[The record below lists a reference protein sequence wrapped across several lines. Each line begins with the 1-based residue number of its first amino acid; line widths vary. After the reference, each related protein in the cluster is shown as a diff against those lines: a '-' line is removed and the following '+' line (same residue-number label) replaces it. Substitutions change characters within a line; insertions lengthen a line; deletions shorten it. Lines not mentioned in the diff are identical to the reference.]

1 MTVVSQVW
9 NWNLLTRVGSV
20 NMSLFVFVLPFLLSL
35 LLLYR
40 VSRQQKHQRLQEP
53 KWRSES
59 FRAEALLA
67 ASCRFTTT
75 FQASSVL
82 CRGQR
87 GEEECRVS
95 RFLNW
100 RDASKTI
107 RKDRRTPLQFWT
119 IFPAKIMEKW
129 IKRGIICLKWKYCKR
144 WQFCLVFCQFLFRL
158 FKTDRSILFENHPKM
173 SHLNFQAKFNPS
185 FFIILNIYFSLQD
198 IFFLWILIFF
208 HSVTLH
214 RFSLGHLESFWWC
227 VCGWKSCSNFLP
239 FSYYEAIGTCFTLKC
254 PPTHFENHAKKEFCK
269 TNFFPPFMILIW

>member
-1 MTVVSQVW
+1 MT
-9 NWNLLTRVGSV
+9 
-20 NMSLFVFVLPFLLSL
+20 LFVFVLPFLLSL

-95 RFLNW
+95 RFPNW

-107 RKDRRTPLQFWT
+107 RQDRRTPLQFWT

-129 IKRGIICLKWKYCKR
+129 IKRGIICLKWKYYKR
-144 WQFCLVFCQFLFRL
+144 WQFCLVFVSFFS
-158 FKTDRSILFENHPKM
+158 KTDSWHIHFVWKLPQM
-173 SHLNFQAKFNPS
+173 SHLNFLIMA
-185 FFIILNIYFSLQD
+185 FSN
-198 IFFLWILIFF
+198 
-208 HSVTLH
+208 
-214 RFSLGHLESFWWC
+214 
-227 VCGWKSCSNFLP
+227 NFGP
-239 FSYYEAIGTCFTLKC
+239 V
-254 PPTHFENHAKKEFCK
+254 
-269 TNFFPPFMILIW
+269 W